1 MKNINKKGISVIELI
16 IVITVI
22 AILSVI
28 SLLSYKS
35 YLVSVRDSSRLVEL
49 QNIETGLGSYVIRS
63 GFYPDPTNGVNIT
76 YSGSELWKQGT
87 FGDDVSNLVG
97 YSKGVYDPLTKNQ
110 YTYSLKNSR
119 REYSIAGV
127 LEERPGLVAYNKLHS
142 QVSAAEKGKTK
153 GIAIVKGNYN
163 GELISIQLNGLTY
176 VLALPS
182 IVSSDLSSLDI
193 VDILNN
199 NNLVYNDYGNIPASY
214 SGTKYSFD
222 ENIDFA
228 PNNLLLYSGIVSDL
242 RETYNQVGLLQNVR
256 LAYSGSILGKSI
268 SVNRLDDTDLF
279 SPEPS
284 NKIKILACDLIN
296 FKLKYF
302 VECGKVDFLTF
313 FVVNVL
319 NIDISNLPGNQITA
333 VYQDDDGN
341 FVFGT
346 NNGIAF
352 FDGINWVVYKKQD
365 SGLVLNHITSVNQD
379 NNGDYWIGT
388 SNGINKLVLGDFV
401 DKSDDVWFTY
411 NKTIL
416 KNSHIQ
422 YIYTDSN
429 GVVWIG
435 TNQGATS
442 YNGEVW
448 TDYTRKSSG
457 ITHNNITAIYNDSA
471 GYVWFGTNSKGVDRY
486 KMSDGTVENYNAGN
500 LPNHI
505 VKYIFED
512 SNSKVWVGTQGGIGI
527 TSNSGTSWTTYT
539 TANTSGGLINNNI
552 TYLFE
557 DSSGNIRVGTTGG
570 VSKFNGSSWTNYDT
584 GDGLLG
590 NYVFLITEDD
600 NGNILIFTNGGLDTI
615 DASGNIIT

>member
-49 QNIETGLGSYVIRS
+49 QNIETWLWSYVIRS
-63 GFYPDPTNGVNIT
+63 WFYPDPTNWVNIT
-76 YSGSELWKQGT
+76 YSWSELWKQWT
-87 FGDDVSNLVG
+87 FWDDVSNLVW
-97 YSKGVYDPLTKNQ
+97 YSKWVYDPLTKNQ

-119 REYSIAGV
+119 REYSIAWV
-127 LEERPGLVAYNKLHS
+127 LEERPWLVAYNKLHS
-142 QVSAAEKGKTK
+142 QVSAAEKWKTK
-153 GIAIVKGNYN
+153 WIAIVKWNYN
-163 GELISIQLNGLTY
+163 WELISIQLNWLTY

-199 NNLVYNDYGNIPASY
+199 NNLVYNDYWNIPASY
-214 SGTKYSFD
+214 SWTKYSFD

-228 PNNLLLYSGIVSDL
+228 PNNLLLYSWIVSDL
-242 RETYNQVGLLQNVR
+242 RETYNQVWLLQNVR
-256 LAYSGSILGKSI
+256 LAYSWSILWKSI

-302 VECGKVDFLTF
+302 VECWKVDFLTF

-319 NIDISNLPGNQITA
+319 NIDISNLPWNQITA
-333 VYQDDDGN
+333 VYQDDDWN

-346 NNGIAF
+346 NNWIAF
-352 FDGINWVVYKKQD
+352 FDWINWVVYKKQD
-365 SGLVLNHITSVNQD
+365 SWLVLNHITSVNQD
-379 NNGDYWIGT
+379 NNWDYWIWT
-388 SNGINKLVLGDFV
+388 SNGINKLVLWDFV

-429 GVVWIG
+429 WVVWIW
-435 TNQGATS
+435 TNQWATS
-442 YNGEVW
+442 YNWEVW
-448 TDYTRKSSG
+448 TDYTRKSSW

-471 GYVWFGTNSKGVDRY
+471 WYVWFWTNSKWVDRY
-486 KMSDGTVENYNAGN
+486 KMSDWTVENYNAWN

-512 SNSKVWVGTQGGIGI
+512 SNSKVWVWTQWWIWI
-527 TSNSGTSWTTYT
+527 TSNSWTSWTTYT
-539 TANTSGGLINNNI
+539 TANTSWWLINNNI

-557 DSSGNIRVGTTGG
+557 DSSWNIRVWTTWG
-570 VSKFNGSSWTNYDT
+570 VSKFNWSSWTNYDT
-584 GDGLLG
+584 WDWLLW

-600 NGNILIFTNGGLDTI
+600 NWNILIFTNGWLDTI
-615 DASGNIIT
+615 DASWNIIT